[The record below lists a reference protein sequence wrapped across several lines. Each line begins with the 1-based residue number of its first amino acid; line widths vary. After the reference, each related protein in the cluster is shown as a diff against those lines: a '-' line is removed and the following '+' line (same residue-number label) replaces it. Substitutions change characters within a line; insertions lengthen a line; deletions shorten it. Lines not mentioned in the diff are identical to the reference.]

1 MKSGKINL
9 IGAGPGDPGL
19 FTIKGKCCWS
29 KVEVV
34 IYESSGRGGN
44 PVLCFS

>member
-1 MKSGKINL
+1 MKSGKIYL

-19 FTIKGKCCWS
+19 FTIKGKMLLEQG
-29 KVEVV
+29 EVV
-34 IYESSGRGGN
+34 IRSSGRGGN